1 MIDESIVEYLN
12 NADYVVAN
20 VEAPIT
26 GGEIIAHKPLVHV
39 NAPGCIE
46 ILKKINAKVWNL
58 SNNHSMDCDVDGLKD
73 TIWYATENDVLTVG
87 AGYNKEQA
95 SKNASALV

>member
-12 NADYVVAN
+12 NADYFVAN

-26 GGEIIAHKPLVHV
+26 GGEIIARKPLVHV

-46 ILKKINAKVWNL
+46 ILK
-58 SNNHSMDCDVDGLKD
+58 
-73 TIWYATENDVLTVG
+73 
-87 AGYNKEQA
+87 NKRKSLEFVQQP
-95 SKNASALV
+95 